1 MEGSQDIVMKTLKN
15 YIDGEWVES
24 KSKRALNVHNP
35 VNGSVVAK
43 VPLSTA
49 AEVNKAVEAAHAA
62 FGEWRETPPFTR
74 ARYMFHLKNLMED
87 RFEDLARIL
96 VTEHGKIMDEARGEV
111 RRGIENV
118 EVAAGVPSLMT
129 GYNLEDVAHGI
140 DEDCVYQPIG
150 VFCCV
155 TPFNFPS
162 MVPLWFLP
170 YAVACGNTFIV
181 KPSEICPLSQDVLF
195 EILDDCDFPPGVV
208 NLVHGDKVAVDALL
222 EHPDLVGVS
231 FVGSTPVGRYLYT
244 KAAQHGKRAQCQAGA
259 KNCLVVM
266 PDAQLDS
273 TVAAIL
279 SSAFGTA
286 GQRCLAGALVVAVG
300 DVYEP
305 LVEKLVGEAAKLKVG
320 DGLDESVQ
328 MGPVATQAALER
340 VIGYVEAGEKEG
352 AKLLLDGRGVE
363 VVGGQKGY
371 FIGPTIFTDVTP
383 EMAIAREEVFGPLL
397 GIIHVDDFEEALQVI
412 DGSPYGN
419 AASLFTSSGKAAR
432 EFKYRVRAGNIG
444 INIGIAAPIASF
456 PFGGMKDS
464 FFGDLHGQ
472 GRDAIQF
479 FTDRK
484 VVISRWF

>member
-1 MEGSQDIVMKTLKN
+1 MMDVRTLRN
-15 YIDGEWVES
+15 YINGGWTTS
-24 KSKRALNVHNP
+24 KSGRLLDVHNP
-35 VNGSVVAK
+35 ANGQVIGR

-49 AEVNKAVEAAHAA
+49 AEVGGAIEAAREA
-62 FGEWRETPPFTR
+62 FWEWRETPPYTR
-74 ARYMFHLKNLMED
+74 ARYMFDLKNLMER
-87 RFEDLARIL
+87 RFEDLAKIL
-96 VTEHGKIMDEARGEV
+96 VQEHGKIMDEARGEI

-129 GYNLEDVAHGI
+129 GYNLEDVAQGI

-150 VFCCV
+150 VFSCV

-181 KPSEICPLSQDVLF
+181 KPSEICPMSQDVLF
-195 EILDDCDFPPGVV
+195 ELLDEVDFPPGVV
-208 NLVHGDKVAVDALL
+208 NLVHGDKEAVDALL
-222 EHPDLVGVS
+222 EHPDVAGVS
-231 FVGSTPVGRYLYT
+231 FVGSTPVGRYIYA
-244 KAAQHGKRAQCQAGA
+244 KAAEYGKRAQCQAGA

-266 PDAQLDS
+266 PDADLDS

-286 GQRCLAGALVVAVG
+286 GQRCLAGALVVAVD
-300 DVYEP
+300 DVAEP
-305 LVEKLVGEAAKLKVG
+305 LTQKLVEQASSLKVG
-320 DGLDESVQ
+320 DGMDESVQ
-328 MGPVATQAALER
+328 MGPVATKGALER
-340 VIGYVEAGEKEG
+340 VLRYIEAGEKEG
-352 AKLLLDGRGVE
+352 AELLLDGRKVE
-363 VVGGQKGY
+363 VPGGDNGY
-371 FIGPTIFTDVTP
+371 FVGPTIFSNVTP
-383 EMAIAREEVFGPLL
+383 DMSIARDEIFGPLL
-397 GIIHVDDFEEALQVI
+397 GIIRVRDFEEALRVI
-412 DGSPYGN
+412 GSSPYGN
-419 AASLFTSSGKAAR
+419 AASIFTSSGKWAR

-472 GRDAIQF
+472 GRDAIEF